1 MPVTSEITTS
11 KFLVRQD
18 GKLHATPLFVA
29 LVIVDI
35 TDVVFA
41 VDSIPAI
48 LAVTRDPFLVFTSN
62 AFAILGLR
70 SLYFAVAGLMAMFR
84 YLKYSLVLILAFVG
98 VKMLLVNHYHVP
110 NLMSLAIIVAT
121 LGAGVLASLWA
132 TSRDGETETRL
143 SGGRKRAAA
152 GARIRSRADLAV
164 RAVPGTRSSPRTPWV
179 CPRGCCRSGDI
190 RRRSA
195 CRRVRRPR

>member
-1 MPVTSEITTS
+1 M
-11 KFLVRQD
+11 RQD
-18 GKLHATPLFVA
+18 GKLHATPLLVA

-70 SLYFAVAGLMAMFR
+70 ALYFAVAGLMAMFR

-110 NLMSLAIIVAT
+110 NLMSLGIIVAT

-132 TSRDGETETRL
+132 TSRDGETE
-143 SGGRKRAAA
+143 
-152 GARIRSRADLAV
+152 RS
-164 RAVPGTRSSPRTPWV
+164 
-179 CPRGCCRSGDI
+179 
-190 RRRSA
+190 
-195 CRRVRRPR
+195 

>member
-1 MPVTSEITTS
+1 
-11 KFLVRQD
+11 
-18 GKLHATPLFVA
+18 
-29 LVIVDI
+29 
-35 TDVVFA
+35 VFA

-70 SLYFAVAGLMAMFR
+70 ALYFAVAGLMAMFR

-110 NLMSLAIIVAT
+110 NLMSLGIIVAT

-132 TSRDGETETRL
+132 TRREGETE
-143 SGGRKRAAA
+143 
-152 GARIRSRADLAV
+152 RS
-164 RAVPGTRSSPRTPWV
+164 
-179 CPRGCCRSGDI
+179 
-190 RRRSA
+190 
-195 CRRVRRPR
+195 